1 MAEDNELRSIHA
13 YFSGMVQG
21 VGFRFV
27 AKDLAFRYKVKGWVK
42 NLADGRVEITAQ
54 ARQKDLNGFLE
65 DLRAEFKNHIADS
78 QIEEL
83 SPSREYESFKIL
95 F

>member
-1 MAEDNELRSIHA
+1 MAQDNELKSIHA

-42 NLADGRVEITAQ
+42 NLADGRVEMAAQ
-54 ARQKDLNGFLE
+54 ARQKDLNVFLE
-65 DLRAEFKNHIADS
+65 GLRAEFKNHIADS
-78 QIEEL
+78 QIEEFA
-83 SPSREYESFKIL
+83 PSQEYDGFKIL